1 MAAKTNKTTA
11 TKRGGRTKKTTS
23 AKKTPGTKR
32 AATATQA
39 TRRTRDAAVVA
50 AAAPTRTGTDADLAR
65 LREATQS
72 VYERLREIDD
82 DALPPDKTEEY
93 WRDRHIART
102 AWEHAENADFE
113 RLVEQQKEQLP
124 AVSESSAKL
133 AKDVQTTATVI
144 GVLNVVSAA
153 LGILASV
160 IALLA

>member
-1 MAAKTNKTTA
+1 M
-11 TKRGGRTKKTTS
+11 
-23 AKKTPGTKR
+23 
-32 AATATQA
+32 
-39 TRRTRDAAVVA
+39 VA
-50 AAAPTRTGTDADLAR
+50 AAAPTRTGTDADLGR